1 MITIKEYNNRFPKL
15 NDKYFNSLSDDEKI
29 IYLNRTEVYHNALL
43 DMLIKTLNLE
53 KIENS
58 LDNSSNEFK
67 PVDDEQKDMY
77 QNLAKDKLKYI
88 YLRNNL
94 YVERLS
100 KSQLQVLDNNEKEN
114 TYSLVQE
121 TFREIIDDYP
131 DKQMITNYGPDSDKY
146 YSKSSNIILGV
157 RIDDDYYPDDKKS
170 VDLLFQRNNE
180 LDFLKQF
187 LETKIRQK
195 CEIDG
200 TVIRY
205 TKNSVKTLSNEE
217 ETTNSITK

>member
-77 QNLAKDKLKYI
+77 QNLANDKLKYI

-94 YVERLS
+94 YIERLS
-100 KSQLQVLDNNEKEN
+100 KSQLQVLDNNEKEK

-157 RIDDDYYPDDKKS
+157 RIDDDYYPDDRKS

-195 CEIDG
+195 CEMDG

-217 ETTNSITK
+217 ESTNSITK

>member
-1 MITIKEYNNRFPKL
+1 MITISEYNNRFPKL
-15 NDKYFNSLSDDEKI
+15 NEKYFDSLSDDEKRV
-29 IYLNRTEVYHNALL
+29 YLNRTEVYHNALL

-67 PVDDEQKDMY
+67 PVDDEQKDIY
-77 QNLAKDKLKYI
+77 QNLANDKLKYI

-94 YVERLS
+94 YIERLS
-100 KSQLQVLDNNEKEN
+100 ESQLQVLDNNEKEKIF
-114 TYSLVQE
+114 SLVQE
-121 TFREIIDDYP
+121 TFRDIIDDYP

-146 YSKSSNIILGV
+146 FSKSSNIILGV
-157 RIDDDYYPDDKKS
+157 RIDDDYYPDDRKS

-217 ETTNSITK
+217 ESTNSITK